1 MVETVYGIEAWGQG
15 LLEVLPNGDIGLL
28 DPLTPD
34 RPAVPLPMIVR
45 DLRERGIRTPIQL
58 RVQSYLDYGVRRL
71 CEAFAETMETVNYRG
86 PYRGVFPIKVNQQ
99 SEVVGRI
106 AEVGQQFSFGLEAGS
121 KPELIIALAQPLARD
136 ALVICNGIKD
146 DEFIRLAILSRKI
159 GFKTVI
165 VLESLKEFE
174 IVRAVSEELG
184 VKPLLGVRVKL
195 THTVSGKWEASSGD
209 RSTFGL
215 GTYELVQLIDRLA
228 ETGYLD
234 CLVLQHNHLGSQ
246 VPNVIDV
253 RRTVTEACRF
263 FVELCRMGVPLAY
276 LDMGGGLGIDYT
288 GEKRSTESS
297 VNYTVEEY
305 CFAIV
310 ETVAYAMD
318 EAGLPHP
325 AIVTESGRFVTAL
338 SSILIFD
345 ILDATYYDVVD
356 KPAAEPD
363 DHPYL
368 TYLLAVEGYLE
379 PKRLQECYNDATFYR
394 DEMRALFRRGQLG
407 LRQMARAERVFL
419 YTVSR
424 IAAMDRE
431 SHGPGE
437 LHDNLE
443 VYVDHYHGN
452 FSLFQSLPDVWAID
466 QIHPI
471 VPLQRLDETPTRR
484 AVLNDITCDSD
495 GKIDRFV
502 LADGVHDSLPVHDLK
517 DDEDYY
523 IGVFFVG
530 AYQETLGDLHNLF
543 GDANVVTIVL
553 DGDGGFWVEH
563 EVEGDRISEVLSY
576 VEYDP
581 QDILA
586 AFRRRV
592 DQSVAQGSVSAEER
606 RVLIGAYKD
615 SLAGY
620 TYFE

>member
-1 MVETVYGIEAWGQG
+1 
-15 LLEVLPNGDIGLL
+15 
-28 DPLTPD
+28 
-34 RPAVPLPMIVR
+34 
-45 DLRERGIRTPIQL
+45 
-58 RVQSYLDYGVRRL
+58 
-71 CEAFAETMETVNYRG
+71 
-86 PYRGVFPIKVNQQ
+86 
-99 SEVVGRI
+99 
-106 AEVGQQFSFGLEAGS
+106 
-121 KPELIIALAQPLARD
+121 
-136 ALVICNGIKD
+136 
-146 DEFIRLAILSRKI
+146 
-159 GFKTVI
+159 
-165 VLESLKEFE
+165 
-174 IVRAVSEELG
+174 
-184 VKPLLGVRVKL
+184 
-195 THTVSGKWEASSGD
+195 
-209 RSTFGL
+209 
-215 GTYELVQLIDRLA
+215 
-228 ETGYLD
+228 
-234 CLVLQHNHLGSQ
+234 
-246 VPNVIDV
+246 
-253 RRTVTEACRF
+253 
-263 FVELCRMGVPLAY
+263 
-276 LDMGGGLGIDYT
+276 
-288 GEKRSTESS
+288 
-297 VNYTVEEY
+297 
-305 CFAIV
+305 
-310 ETVAYAMD
+310 
-318 EAGLPHP
+318 
-325 AIVTESGRFVTAL
+325 
-338 SSILIFD
+338 
-345 ILDATYYDVVD
+345 
-356 KPAAEPD
+356 
-363 DHPYL
+363 
-368 TYLLAVEGYLE
+368 
-379 PKRLQECYNDATFYR
+379 
-394 DEMRALFRRGQLG
+394 MRALFRRGQLG